1 MVTNLPCS
9 ISRKQVALMCLC
21 YRWVDDET
29 PPVDRFADSASSRD
43 EPDTPKHP
51 MRMECWRFPAEVY
64 THPLEHPKDQIS
76 DRRLTRLKATK
87 HSKFRVVRW
96 IGDHD
101 VVTSSPSSTSASAV
115 ETRGRSTDASLTAWY
130 VQHAASRPRRCVGR
144 IPRGWVFVPRY
155 TSEYESKT
163 VQALL
168 QHLPLSP
175 PAQFWFVEFVRL
187 VVRHPNKR
195 VTYRRSAPQ

>member
-1 MVTNLPCS
+1 MVTNLRCS

-130 VQHAASRPRRCVGR
+130 VQHAASRPRGLDGVSDVYLEVGCLYLGIR
-144 IPRGWVFVPRY
+144 VNTKAKLSKHCCSVFVYPLRHN
-155 TSEYESKT
+155 SGSLNSS
-163 VQALL
+163 AL
-168 QHLPLSP
+168 
-175 PAQFWFVEFVRL
+175 
-187 VVRHPNKR
+187 
-195 VTYRRSAPQ
+195 